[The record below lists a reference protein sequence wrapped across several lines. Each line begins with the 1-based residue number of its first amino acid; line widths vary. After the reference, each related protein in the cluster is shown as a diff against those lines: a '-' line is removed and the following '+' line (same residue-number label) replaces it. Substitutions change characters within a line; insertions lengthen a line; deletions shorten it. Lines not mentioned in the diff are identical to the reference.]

1 MIHFIEHILGV
12 CGDSKT
18 HLNLMGFL
26 LEPLNFDIILSYI
39 KTWRKL

>member
-1 MIHFIEHILGV
+1 MIHVIEHALGL
-12 CGDSKT
+12 CADSKT

-26 LEPLNFDIILSYI
+26 LEPLNFDIIINYI